1 MLCQERV
8 KAAAQTIKRSQPSGT
23 VCHNSFRLPWF
34 ARNRRHLSRIC
45 IGEHSNNRA
54 RQQEDAMTKVVYKVV
69 QHDGGWAYRLG
80 DVYSETFATHDDALT
95 AARIV
100 AAEQQV
106 GGDAEEI
113 SWQDEKG
120 VWHVEYS
127 DGGDRPEAEV
137 EDTAADQA
145 GTR

>member
-1 MLCQERV
+1 
-8 KAAAQTIKRSQPSGT
+8 
-23 VCHNSFRLPWF
+23 
-34 ARNRRHLSRIC
+34 
-45 IGEHSNNRA
+45 
-54 RQQEDAMTKVVYKVV
+54 MTKVVYKVV

-80 DVYSETFATHDDALT
+80 DVYSETFPTHDDALA

-106 GGDAEEI
+106 GGDPEEI

-137 EDTAADQA
+137 DDSDA
-145 GTR
+145 GQIATR